1 MFINGIDIGNY
12 EVEIMSKSIES
23 PTFSTSKQWNKRAIT
38 PVIISKQFTY
48 GTFNLT
54 VLVYGSTEDLLIINK
69 SNLINDISDSLIQDG
84 KFYFRVTLTSIKENE
99 PFLNEVNE
107 KYCEMVTFKLDIN
120 EKYKDG
126 ITETLNDVLEKT
138 INVIGNK
145 ETPAIVEI
153 TPTTALADITLEG
166 LADDPIRIENLTA
179 NKTVILDGEL
189 QKVTVDGVNKYGDTD
204 MWDFPRLKPGSN
216 TIKVDKSNCDIKIK
230 YKPRYI

>member
-1 MFINGIDIGNY
+1 MFIGNVNISAFKTRLMSRSISNAEFEIFNYWGDNNINPIFFKNGNNKFKELTLKLDVLCKDSN
-12 EVEIMSKSIES
+12 ELEIM
-23 PTFSTSKQWNKRAIT
+23 
-38 PVIISKQFTY
+38 
-48 GTFNLT
+48 
-54 VLVYGSTEDLLIINK
+54 K
-69 SNLINDISDSLIQDG
+69 SNLIKQLKISTIKFDDID
-84 KFYFRVTLTSIKENE
+84 FYYSGFLSTTPTCSYVMKGNEILEIKMFVIAEKSEVT
-99 PFLNEVNE
+99 EV
-107 KYCEMVTFKLDIN
+107 MSR
-120 EKYKDG
+120 
-126 ITETLNDVLEKT
+126 ITNKT
-138 INVIGNK
+138 INVTGNS

-216 TIKVDKSNCDIKIK
+216 TIKVDKNNCDIKIK